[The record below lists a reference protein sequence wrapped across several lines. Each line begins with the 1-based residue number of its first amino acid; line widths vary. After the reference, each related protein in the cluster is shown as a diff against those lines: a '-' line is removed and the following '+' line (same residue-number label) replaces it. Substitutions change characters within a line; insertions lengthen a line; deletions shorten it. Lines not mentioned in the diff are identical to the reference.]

1 MHSSSVETS
10 VSRKSCR
17 LTNARLWDNIMMKL
31 QSGPVTGLESGLLP

>member
-17 LTNARLWDNIMMKL
+17 LTNVRLWDNIMMKL
-31 QSGPVTGLESGLLP
+31 QSVTGLESGLLP